1 MSYVT
6 LEVEIDHGRVVPRG
20 REGLPEKGNGLLTIL
35 HPQSTAGDVPKPLRQ
50 RVELPPS
57 RGEKP
62 SSGSPRFRHHL
73 AARLS
78 RLGICG
84 CWPDPSPV

>member
-50 RVELPPS
+50 RVELPLV
-57 RGEKP
+57 RGDGRRIINPTPAELDA
-62 SSGSPRFRHHL
+62 SYWG
-73 AARLS
+73 
-78 RLGICG
+78 
-84 CWPDPSPV
+84 D